1 MTQVK
6 ICSVQESD
14 HALAAAR
21 ANADFVGFNF
31 VPGVRRQLPEEK
43 AQRMIRA
50 CREMY
55 GGSGPKLVGIFVDQ
69 PQDEV
74 NRILDYCDLDMAQL
88 SGHESLDYCLQLKRP
103 VIKAV
108 HVPMSQPADAVVD
121 GLDTVLRELEA
132 ADILPL
138 LDPEVADAAGG
149 TGNTFDWAIARELA
163 TRHRFLLAGGLTPE
177 NVAQAVKE
185 VQPWGVDVSSGVESD
200 GIKDAGRIAAFV
212 REAKALGVA
221 R

>member
-6 ICSVQESD
+6 ICSVQELE
-14 HALAAAR
+14 HVLTAAKAG
-21 ANADFVGFNF
+21 ADFVGFNF
-31 VPGVRRQLPEEK
+31 VPGVRRQLPDGK

-50 CREMY
+50 CRERY
-55 GGSGPKLVGIFVDQ
+55 GDSGPKLVGIFVDQ

-74 NRILDYCDLDMAQL
+74 NRLLDYCGLDMAQL
-88 SGHESLDYCLQLKRP
+88 SGHESLDYCLQLTRP

-108 HVPMSQPADAVVD
+108 HVPMNQPADAVVD

-132 ADILPL
+132 AHILPL
-138 LDPEVADAAGG
+138 LDPEVADAPGG
-149 TGNTFDWAIARELA
+149 TGNAFDWAIAEELA
-163 TRHRFLLAGGLTPE
+163 TKHRFLLAGGLTPE

-185 VQPWGVDVSSGVESD
+185 IQPWGVDVSSGVESG
-200 GIKDAGRIAAFV
+200 GIKDAGRIADFV

-221 R
+221 Q